1 MKFLF
6 SLAFCFLLLQITVQ
20 ISNQLQRKHHS
31 VASVSAST
39 KTILTEVRRILTAE
53 EIEEIRKD
61 AKISSQSL
69 PPYADT
75 LANVLKKIKES
86 EGGKLKRIIDLAYS
100 SFCTRAATNEGFR
113 WVALKAE
120 ATESGEPDVF
130 MIPFLRFR
138 EVANVVVLAMAVQ
151 NTFFKENFMNSH
163 CPSKTAATTAIVE
176 TTANVI
182 EILANEKTPKIQNLC
197 SRHATDFFQ
206 AAATLQTSPDL
217 KIALPGGDVKIYN
230 RLEEMLTAMAA
241 GSVTTFSDIDQTI
254 SSVKATTP
262 QQFLYYQCL
271 QAEVV
276 RAFDTFFEAFFEN
289 SSFDTFDLNAY
300 VNGFFELE
308 VKERDFTS
316 ANCQTRVNSQHYSRL
331 NNMVSLFG
339 LHNLLHHISGD
350 NDEREITQAL
360 QRIINFNKEKEDI
373 RSGNYMFFATINIE
387 ESNFMKESIR
397 NHLSLNE
404 ADATTKV
411 FPRLADDFARKTD
424 EQKAIYLRN
433 IMYYLCIKAAN
444 AEFQKAFIAHPPQP
458 NDNYKEYIGGIAYN
472 NKEYL
477 QKVLLSVFY
486 TNEAVFTGGSL
497 MHVLGGQLKTKAGF
511 ENVVWSFRDFDM
523 VQSFYLNIGF
533 AMDHFLHFFYHFLSE
548 TNAEKKKYYLWEGIM
563 KLAKYSKRAFAA
575 LNFKFYK
582 ACPRGEESDLISQQ
596 RIEIPTNVHDFND
609 FMIEAITLKDQ
620 KNTHLPTRMSDLL
633 VKYNKFI
640 KEKLL
645 VPDSTAEPQK
655 QRLFLKKVFKILLDF
670 MTTANVGGMARII
683 AP

>member
-20 ISNQLQRKHHS
+20 IGNRLQRKHT
-31 VASVSAST
+31 SVSST
-39 KTILTEVRRILTAE
+39 SSKVILEGVRRILSAT
-53 EIEEIRKD
+53 EIEEVRKD

-86 EGGKLKRIIDLAYS
+86 EGGRLKSLIDLAYS
-100 SFCTRAATNEGFR
+100 SFCTRAAANEGFR
-113 WVALKAE
+113 WVGLKAE
-120 ATESGEPDVF
+120 ASQSGEPDVF

-138 EVANVVVLAMAVQ
+138 EVANIVVLAMAVQ
-151 NTFFKENFMNSH
+151 NTFFKEGFMNSH
-163 CPSKTAATTAIVE
+163 CPSKTVATTAIVE
-176 TTANVI
+176 TKASVI
-182 EILANEKTPKIQNLC
+182 EILTSEKTPKIQNLC
-197 SRHATDFFQ
+197 SRHATDFFK
-206 AAATLQTSPDL
+206 ATASLQTNANL

-230 RLEEMLTAMAA
+230 GLELMLTAMAA

-254 SSVKATTP
+254 SSAAATTP

-276 RAFDTFFEAFFEN
+276 RAFDSYFEAFFEN

-308 VKERDFTS
+308 VKEQDFTS
-316 ANCQTRVNSQHYSRL
+316 TNCQTRVNSQHYSKL

-339 LHNLLHHISGD
+339 LHNLLHHLSGGEH
-350 NDEREITQAL
+350 EREATGAL
-360 QRIINFNKEKEDI
+360 QGIINFNKEKEDI

-387 ESNFMKESIR
+387 ESSFMKESIK
-397 NHLSLNE
+397 NHLAISE
-404 ADATTKV
+404 TDANAKV
-411 FPRLADDFARKTD
+411 FTRLADDFARKTD
-424 EQKAIYLRN
+424 EQKTIYLRN

-444 AEFQKAFIAHPPQP
+444 EEFQRAFIAHPPQAG
-458 NDNYKEYIGGIAYN
+458 DNYKEYIGRTAYN

-477 QKVLLSVFY
+477 KKVLLSVFY

-497 MHVLGGQLKTKAGF
+497 MHVLGGQLKTKKGF
-511 ENVVWSFRDFDM
+511 ENAVWSFRDFDV

-533 AMDHFLHFFYHFLSE
+533 AMDHFLHFFYHFMSE

-582 ACPRGEESDLISQQ
+582 VCPRGEETDLISQQ
-596 RIEIPTNVHDFND
+596 RVEIPNNVHDFND
-609 FMIEAITLKDQ
+609 FMVEAINLKDR
-620 KNTHLPTRMSDLL
+620 KEVNLPTRMNDLL
-633 VKYNKFI
+633 VKYNKYI

-645 VPDSTAEPQK
+645 IPDNTEDLQK

-670 MTTANVGGMARII
+670 ITAANIGGMARNV